1 MADAARRSCGCPENS
16 VPSLVWPAWYPHRVS
31 SLVILDLGEVVE
43 KLLRGQALT
52 GSEESQVTPMAREFV
67 EHLGRVF
74 NDPEAAVRFMRA
86 CDVNMAGQSP
96 LHWLERGDRGW
107 SVGAAIAVGQGTAV

>member
-1 MADAARRSCGCPENS
+1 M
-16 VPSLVWPAWYPHRVS
+16 
-31 SLVILDLGEVVE
+31 ILDLGEVVE

-52 GSEESQVTPMAREFV
+52 GSEESQATPVVRESV

-86 CDVNMAGQSP
+86 PGVNMAGQSP
-96 LHWLERGDRGW
+96 LYWLEREDRGW
-107 SVGAAIAVGQGTAV
+107 SVGAVIAVGQGTVA